1 MVQHKAPLF
10 FLLYLLC
17 SQDPLLGNNHKTF
30 KRALCIIL
38 TLFVV
43 FAIVTVWGN
52 VTLSVDTFLFETD
65 KVNVESGYKIA
76 HVSDYHNTDNIFLND
91 AVFSSLEVEKPDAIV
106 LTGDL
111 IDSRKTDIEIA
122 INFVSRLVEIAPV
135 YYVTGNHECNVS
147 IKSQS
152 AFDNM
157 IVDLKAL
164 GVVVLRNESIEII
177 LQNNETINLFGIN
190 DPYFHCEYESEVGV
204 TTDSLCSL
212 FNVDK
217 SEFNVLLAHHPEQ
230 LDIYQL
236 HTNPKLLCRKMKY
249 TRLKAYCIFKG
260 KKGSGNLT
268 NIYNKALIAPD
279 QGLFPEFTDGEYK
292 SGDTTLIVSRGIGN
306 SVIPLRVFCRPHLIY
321 LEIK

>member
-1 MVQHKAPLF
+1 MKINKAIF
-10 FLLYLLC
+10 K
-17 SQDPLLGNNHKTF
+17 NNHKIV
-30 KRALCIIL
+30 KRALCITL

-43 FAIVTVWGN
+43 LAIVTVWGN
-52 VTLSVDTFLFETD
+52 VTLSVDTFYFETD
-65 KVNVESGYKIA
+65 ELNIETGYKIA
-76 HVSDYHNTDNIFLND
+76 QVSDYHNTSNSFLND
-91 AVFSSLEVEKPDAIV
+91 AIFSSLYTEKPDVIV

-111 IDSRKTDIEIA
+111 LDSRKTDIEIA
-122 INFVSRLVEIAPV
+122 VDFVSRLVEIAPV

-147 IKSQS
+147 IKNQS

-164 GVVVLRNESIEII
+164 GVVVLRNESIEIT

-230 LDIYQL
+230 LDIYS
-236 HTNPKLLCRKMKY
+236 KY
-249 TRLKAYCIFKG
+249 NFDLVFSGHAHGGQVRIF
-260 KKGSGNLT
+260 
-268 NIYNKALIAPD
+268 NKALIAPD

>member
-1 MVQHKAPLF
+1 MKINKAIF
-10 FLLYLLC
+10 K
-17 SQDPLLGNNHKTF
+17 NNHKIV
-30 KRALCIIL
+30 KRALCITL

-43 FAIVTVWGN
+43 LAIVTVWGN
-52 VTLSVDTFLFETD
+52 VTLSVDTFYFETD
-65 KVNVESGYKIA
+65 ELNIETGYKIA
-76 HVSDYHNTDNIFLND
+76 QVSDYHNTNNSFFND
-91 AVFSSLEVEKPDAIV
+91 AIFSSLYTEKPDAIV
-106 LTGDL
+106 LMGDL
-111 IDSRKTDIEIA
+111 LDSRKTDIEIA
-122 INFVSRLVEIAPV
+122 IDFVSRLVEIAPV

-147 IKSQS
+147 IKNQS

-164 GVVVLRNESIEII
+164 GVVVLRNESIEIT

-230 LDIYQL
+230 LDIYS
-236 HTNPKLLCRKMKY
+236 KY
-249 TRLKAYCIFKG
+249 NFDLVFSGHAHGGQVRIF
-260 KKGSGNLT
+260 
-268 NIYNKALIAPD
+268 NKALIAPD

>member
-1 MVQHKAPLF
+1 MKINNAIF
-10 FLLYLLC
+10 K
-17 SQDPLLGNNHKTF
+17 NNHKIV
-30 KRALCIIL
+30 KRALCITL

-43 FAIVTVWGN
+43 LAIVTVWGN
-52 VTLSVDTFLFETD
+52 VTLSVDTFYFETD
-65 KVNVESGYKIA
+65 ELNIETGYKIA
-76 HVSDYHNTDNIFLND
+76 QVSDYHNTNNSFLND
-91 AVFSSLEVEKPDAIV
+91 AIFSSLYTEKPDAIV

-111 IDSRKTDIEIA
+111 LDSRKTDIEIA
-122 INFVSRLVEIAPV
+122 IDFVSRLVEIAPV

-147 IKSQS
+147 IKNQS

-164 GVVVLRNESIEII
+164 GVVVLRNESIEIT

-204 TTDSLCSL
+204 KTDSLCSL

-230 LDIYQL
+230 LDIYS
-236 HTNPKLLCRKMKY
+236 KY
-249 TRLKAYCIFKG
+249 NFDLVFSGHAHGGQVRIF
-260 KKGSGNLT
+260 
-268 NIYNKALIAPD
+268 NKALIAPD

>member
-1 MVQHKAPLF
+1 MKINKAIF
-10 FLLYLLC
+10 K
-17 SQDPLLGNNHKTF
+17 NNHKIV
-30 KRALCIIL
+30 KRALCITL

-43 FAIVTVWGN
+43 LAIVTVWGN
-52 VTLSVDTFLFETD
+52 VTLSVDTFYFETD
-65 KVNVESGYKIA
+65 ELNIETGYKIA
-76 HVSDYHNTDNIFLND
+76 QVSDYHNTNNTFLND
-91 AVFSSLEVEKPDAIV
+91 AIFSSLYTEKPDAIV

-111 IDSRKTDIEIA
+111 LDSRKTDIEIA
-122 INFVSRLVEIAPV
+122 IDFVSRLVEIAPV

-147 IKSQS
+147 IKNQS

-164 GVVVLRNESIEII
+164 GVVVLRNESIEIT

-230 LDIYQL
+230 LDIYS
-236 HTNPKLLCRKMKY
+236 KY
-249 TRLKAYCIFKG
+249 NFDLVFSGHAHGGQVRIF
-260 KKGSGNLT
+260 
-268 NIYNKALIAPD
+268 NKALIAPD

>member
-1 MVQHKAPLF
+1 MNINKNVLR
-10 FLLYLLC
+10 
-17 SQDPLLGNNHKTF
+17 NNHKTF

-43 FAIVTVWGN
+43 FTIVTVWGN

-157 IVDLKAL
+157 ILDLKAL
-164 GVVVLRNESIEII
+164 GAVVLRNESLEIT
-177 LQNNETINLFGIN
+177 LPNNEKLNLFGIN
-190 DPYFHCEYESEVGV
+190 DPYFHCEYESEVGEA
-204 TTDSLCSL
+204 TDSLCAS
-212 FNVDK
+212 FKVDK
-217 SEFNVLLAHHPEQ
+217 SKFNVLLAHHPEQ
-230 LDIYQL
+230 LEIYSEYNFDLVFSGHAHGGQI
-236 HTNPKLLCRKMKY
+236 R
-249 TRLKAYCIFKG
+249 IF
-260 KKGSGNLT
+260 NQ
-268 NIYNKALIAPD
+268 ALIAPD

-306 SVIPLRVFCRPHLIY
+306 SVIPLRLFCRPHLIY